1 MFPVHRPRRLRDHPV
16 LRAMSR
22 ETRLHRENLIYP
34 LFAVPGRGVREEI
47 ESLPGQYHLS
57 VDRLGEAAKA
67 AAGLGIPAVL
77 LFGIPEHK
85 DEAGSGAWAED
96 GIVQQATRAVKH
108 AAPELA
114 VITDL
119 CLCEY
124 TSHGHCGVLR
134 RRDDGLHVDND
145 ATLPVLA
152 RIAVSQARAGAD
164 MVAPSDMMDGRVA
177 AIRQALDTDGFPQ
190 TPILAYAAKQ
200 ASAFYGPFR
209 QAADSAPQKGDRAGY
224 QMDAAN
230 GREAL
235 RELEADAEE
244 GADILLVKPA
254 LPCLDILRQARERC
268 ALPLAAYQVSGEY
281 AMIHAAAARGWIELD
296 RAMWE
301 TLIAIRRA
309 GADLIVTYFAPAAA
323 RMLERAGRG

>member
-1 MFPVHRPRRLRDHPV
+1 M

-177 AIRQALDTDGFPQ
+177 AIRQALDADGFPQ

-209 QAADSAPQKGDRAGY
+209 QAAGSAPQEGDRAGY

>member
-177 AIRQALDTDGFPQ
+177 AIRQALDADGFPQ

-209 QAADSAPQKGDRAGY
+209 QAADSAPQEGDRAGY
-224 QMDAAN
+224 QMDGAN

-309 GADLIVTYFAPAAA
+309 GADLIV
-323 RMLERAGRG
+323 